1 MKSYSNR
8 AKLMSFNQAQKVRG
22 QGQGYGAGDDFWYP
36 SMRSPPHT
44 PDPAHEL
51 ALERRNRNL
60 GLALCPLGLR

>member
-1 MKSYSNR
+1 
-8 AKLMSFNQAQKVRG
+8 MSFNQAQKVRG

-51 ALERRNRNL
+51 APEPTPFTHH
-60 GLALCPLGLR
+60 PL